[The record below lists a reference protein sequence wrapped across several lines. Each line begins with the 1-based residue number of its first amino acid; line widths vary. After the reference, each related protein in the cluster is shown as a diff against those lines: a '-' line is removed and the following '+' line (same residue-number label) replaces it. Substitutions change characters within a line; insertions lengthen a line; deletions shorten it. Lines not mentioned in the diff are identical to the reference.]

1 MSIRVLIADDQALVR
16 NGFRLIVETRPDLE
30 VVGEADDGAEAVRL
44 AAELRPDVILMDV
57 RMPNLDGIEATRQI
71 VATDN
76 PARILVLTTFDLDEY
91 VYAAIR
97 AGASGFLLKDVR
109 PHDLVD
115 AIRLIS
121 NGNALLGSTVTQRL
135 LERFTDSTPTPDAGT
150 GEIASLTGR
159 ERETLQ
165 LLAAGLSNAEIAQ
178 RLVLSETTV
187 KTHVSSIL
195 RKLRVRDRVQAVI
208 AAYEAGLV
216 QPRVDTDHPIR
227 STEDASHPGA

>member
-1 MSIRVLIADDQALVR
+1 VSIRVLIADDQALVR

-30 VVGEADDGAEAVRL
+30 VVGEAADGAEAVRL
-44 AAELRPDVILMDV
+44 AAELQPDVILMDV

-71 VATDN
+71 VAAGN

-91 VYAAIR
+91 VYAAVR

-121 NGNALLGSTVTQRL
+121 SGNALLGSTVTRRL
-135 LERFTDSTPTPDAGT
+135 LERFTERSPAPEAVSGD
-150 GEIASLTGR
+150 IASLTGR

-178 RLVLSETTV
+178 RLFLSETTV

-208 AAYEAGLV
+208 AAYEAGLA
-216 QPRVDTDHPIR
+216 QPRTTVDPAQSGSYPDT
-227 STEDASHPGA
+227 SAS